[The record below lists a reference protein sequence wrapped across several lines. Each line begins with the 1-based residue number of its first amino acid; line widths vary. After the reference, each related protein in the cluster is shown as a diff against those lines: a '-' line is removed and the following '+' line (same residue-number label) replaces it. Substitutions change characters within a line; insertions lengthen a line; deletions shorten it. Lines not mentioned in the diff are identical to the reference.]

1 MFEEKT
7 GLKLEERGSQ
17 MEKRKAKIEGRDLN
31 TAQHQSPDR
40 RSSCINPQRFMV
52 LAALLLTMGLP
63 AMSRAQQ
70 STYFHTIHSNAL
82 ALQYGRTAKLDY
94 SYQMSR
100 RQQFKLTALFVN
112 DKFDLGRDEVRS
124 KVYNV
129 NLRFQYN
136 LLHVDRLFV
145 NGSLGAGVYHLRA
158 KNLLDQKHNETKINF
173 VGGFQGEYY
182 ISGSSLALV
191 FDYDFLYLRFSDL
204 YEFVHIPAVGVA
216 LVF

>member
-1 MFEEKT
+1 MEAYKSTT
-7 GLKLEERGSQ
+7 GD
-17 MEKRKAKIEGRDLN
+17 RDLRTKN
-31 TAQHQSPDR
+31 RQSCDCRFAPR
-40 RSSCINPQRFMV
+40 RVIL
-52 LAALLLTMGLP
+52 LATTLLSMCLP
-63 AMSRAQQ
+63 ALSRGQQ
-70 STYFHTIHSNAL
+70 NTYYHTIHSSAL

-94 SYQMSR
+94 AYQMSR
-100 RQQFKLTALFVN
+100 RQQFKLSALFVN

-136 LLHVDRLFV
+136 LLHLDKLFI
-145 NGSLGAGVYHLRA
+145 NGSLGAGAYHLRA
-158 KNLLDQKHNETKINF
+158 KNLLDQKHNETKLNF

-204 YEFVHIPAVGVA
+204 YEFVHIPAVGLA

>member
-1 MFEEKT
+1 MEDHKST
-7 GLKLEERGSQ
+7 AGS
-17 MEKRKAKIEGRDLN
+17 RDLRIKN
-31 TAQHQSPDR
+31 R
-40 RSSCINPQRFMV
+40 RSRDCRFAPRRIIWLTM
-52 LAALLLTMGLP
+52 LLLTMCLP
-63 AMSRAQQ
+63 ALSRGQQ
-70 STYFHTIHSNAL
+70 NTYYHTIHSSAL

-100 RQQFKLTALFVN
+100 RQQFKLSALFVN

-136 LLHVDRLFV
+136 LLHIDKLFI
-145 NGSLGAGVYHLRA
+145 NGSLGAGAYHLRA
-158 KNLLDQKHNETKINF
+158 KNLLDQEHHETKINF
-173 VGGFQGEYY
+173 VGGFQGEYF

-204 YEFVHIPAVGVA
+204 YEFVHIPAVGLA

>member
-1 MFEEKT
+1 MADRESKVENQN
-7 GLKLEERGSQ
+7 LKITN
-17 MEKRKAKIEGRDLN
+17 RKSCE
-31 TAQHQSPDR
+31 R
-40 RSSCINPQRFMV
+40 RSFFAHQQCLIL
-52 LAALLLTMGLP
+52 LATAMLTMGLP
-63 AMSRAQQ
+63 QDGRAQQ
-70 STYFHTIHSNAL
+70 NTYYHTMHSSAL

-100 RQQFKLTALFVN
+100 RQQFKLSALFVN

-136 LLHVDRLFV
+136 ILHVDKLFI
-145 NGSLGAGVYHLRA
+145 NGSLGAGAYHLRA
-158 KNLLDQKHNETKINF
+158 RNLLDQEHNETKINL
-173 VGGFQGEYY
+173 VGGFQGEYF

-191 FDYDFLYLRFSDL
+191 FDYDVLYMRFSDL
-204 YEFVHIPAVGVA
+204 YEFVHIPAVGLA

>member
-1 MFEEKT
+1 MYEKKT
-7 GLKLEERGSQ
+7 GWQSKAGESNMENRELKSKTRHWC
-17 MEKRKAKIEGRDLN
+17 N
-31 TAQHQSPDR
+31 R
-40 RSSCINPQRFMV
+40 RSAFAHPHGLIA
-52 LAALLLTMGLP
+52 LATVVLLTVGLP
-63 AMSRAQQ
+63 ASGRAQQ
-70 STYFHTIHSNAL
+70 NTYYHTMHSNSL

-124 KVYNV
+124 KVYNM

-136 LLHVDRLFV
+136 LLHVDKLFI
-145 NGSLGAGVYHLRA
+145 NGSLGAGAYHLRA
-158 KNLLDQKHNETKINF
+158 KNRIDQEHNETKINF
-173 VGGFQGEYY
+173 VGGFQGEYF

-204 YEFVHIPAVGVA
+204 YEFVHIPAVGLV

>member
-1 MFEEKT
+1 MFMNEKKT
-7 GLKLEERGSQ
+7 GWQSRAGES
-17 MEKRKAKIEGRDLN
+17 KRENRELSSRIRL
-31 TAQHQSPDR
+31 SRDR
-40 RSSCINPQRFMV
+40 RSAFAHPHGLIA
-52 LAALLLTMGLP
+52 LAIVALLTVGFP
-63 AMSRAQQ
+63 ASGRAQQ
-70 STYFHTIHSNAL
+70 NTYYHTMHSNSL

-124 KVYNV
+124 KVYNM

-136 LLHVDRLFV
+136 LLHLDRLFI
-145 NGSLGAGVYHLRA
+145 NGSLGAGAYHLRA
-158 KNLLDQKHNETKINF
+158 KNLLDQEHNETKINF
-173 VGGFQGEYY
+173 VGGFQGEYF

-204 YEFVHIPAVGVA
+204 YEFVHIPAVGLA